1 MSKVKVS
8 KKLDKQIAYVQNAIK
23 QDKHWANR
31 SIAEI
36 NELTSLIVDQYKDM
50 NSFKIVRSGKG
61 EDVMDQKDTKSI
73 EDCKTIAVGIDGNKI
88 WNKYTKE

>member
-8 KKLDKQIAYVQNAIK
+8 KKLDKQIDYVQNAIK
-23 QDKHWANR
+23 QDKHWEKR

-36 NELTSLIVDQYKDM
+36 NELTSLIVSQYKDM

-61 EDVMDQKDTKSI
+61 EDVMDQKSTKSI

-88 WNKYTKE
+88 WNRYTKE